1 MEVVASSRKGGCK
14 QSCQVFDH
22 PAHDRAAR
30 STLVYFTMSVEMQKH
45 FGGIS
50 AIVSSGSK
58 PLLYSF
64 RMICIQW
71 RIITQSQKRT
81 SKDCKGYRSVY
92 SEPCLKRR
100 DISR

>member
-58 PLLYSF
+58 PLLF
-64 RMICIQW
+64 LPHDLHTMEDNNT
-71 RIITQSQKRT
+71 ITETNVKRLQ
-81 SKDCKGYRSVY
+81 G
-92 SEPCLKRR
+92 L
-100 DISR
+100 